1 MPPRVRPGPPPLPG
15 RRDGSITSPA
25 MQPRPGSWEHD
36 ILEAADR
43 LDGMVRHTPVLT
55 VDGAQ
60 LGAAGRISL
69 KLELVQH
76 SGSFK
81 ARGATNFMLAHP
93 IGPAG
98 VVAASG
104 GNHGAAVAW
113 AANRLGHRAAIFV
126 PTIASP
132 AKVERLRRYGADV
145 HQVGA
150 VYAEALAASRE
161 LEAET
166 GATPIHAYEDRAVM
180 AGAATVGRELERQA
194 GPLDTVLVA
203 CGGGGLSGG
212 IAAWLGSRTRVVACE
227 TEGTAT
233 FAGARAAGRP
243 VPVAVT
249 GVAADALGAT
259 QIGDLAWQ
267 CLAEADAASVLVTD
281 AEVGAA
287 RAELWDRF
295 RLVTEPAAAAPVA
308 ALLSGRY
315 RPAADEHVGVVI
327 CGANT
332 DLTPLPVP
340 DSPDS

>member
-1 MPPRVRPGPPPLPG
+1 ME
-15 RRDGSITSPA
+15 
-25 MQPRPGSWEHD
+25 PRPGSWERD

-43 LDGMVRHTPVLT
+43 LNGMVRHTPVLA

-60 LGAAGRISL
+60 LGGAGRLSL
-69 KLELVQH
+69 KLELLQH

-81 ARGATNFMLAHP
+81 ARGATNFMLANP

-113 AANRLGHRAAIFV
+113 AASRLGYRAAIFV

-150 VYAEALAASRE
+150 VYADALAASRE

-212 IAAWLGSRTRVVACE
+212 IAAWLGTRTRVVACE

-233 FAGARAAGRP
+233 FAGAREAGRP
-243 VPVAVT
+243 VRAAVT

-259 QIGDLAWQ
+259 QIGELAWQ
-267 CLAEADAASVLVTD
+267 CLAEADALSVLVTD
-281 AEVGAA
+281 AEVAAA

-295 RLVTEPAAAAPVA
+295 RLVTEPAAAVPVA
-308 ALLSGRY
+308 ALLAGRY
-315 RPAADEHVGVVI
+315 RPTADEHVGVVI

-332 DLTPLPVP
+332 DLAPLPLP
-340 DSPDS
+340 DPLAPTG